1 MKSKNTPHVFIPMKA
16 NEISTLKIEYSF
28 HATPYG
34 EALIAS
40 TPKGICYLAFGEKE
54 QMLKELKQRYA
65 KAEMSE
71 QLQPLHVAA
80 QAFVSG
86 KSDEKIPLHISGTD
100 FQLKVW
106 DALLH
111 IPRGN
116 RSTYKT
122 IAEGI
127 GKPNAVRATG
137 TAIGQNPVSYLIP
150 CHRVVR
156 SDGGLGGYHWGIEV
170 KKQMLANEAQ

>member
-1 MKSKNTPHVFIPMKA
+1 MKE
-16 NEISTLKIEYSF
+16 NEKSALKIAYSF
-28 HATPYG
+28 HTTSYG

-40 TPKGICYLAFGEKE
+40 TPKGICYLAFGKKE

-65 KAEMSE
+65 KAEINE
-71 QLQPLHVAA
+71 QSQPLHEAA
-80 QAFVSG
+80 TAFISG
-86 KSDEKIPLHISGTD
+86 KSDEKIPLHVSGTD

-116 RSTYKT
+116 RSTYKA

-137 TAIGQNPVSYLIP
+137 TAIGQNPVSHLIP

-156 SDGGLGGYHWGIEV
+156 TDGGLGGYHWGIEV
-170 KKQMLANEAQ
+170 KKQMLHNEK